1 MNLRTISIT
10 IKGIRPMLHNNG
22 MMADRLYPWKIK
34 LAAIEKTK
42 ASKRTDSQWAEY
54 EELQWLGK
62 LYWSEAR
69 NCIAMPVDNLHAC
82 IVAGARKAK
91 QGKNFEAAVF
101 FDDDSAFVEVKHEL
115 TGKTKAQM
123 YADSRYVFRKPVV
136 IGLAK
141 VISIRPMI
149 PTGWTLTTK
158 ISYDDSVIP
167 NSETVVEAMVQA
179 GSLCGLG
186 DWRPRFGRFVVE
198 KWSEVKA

>member
-1 MNLRTISIT
+1 MNLKTIKIK

-42 ASKRTDSQWAEY
+42 ASKRTDAQWAEY
-54 EELQWLGK
+54 EQLQWLGK
-62 LYWSEAR
+62 LYWSESR
-69 NCIAMPVDNLHAC
+69 KCIAMPVDNLHAC
-82 IVAGARKAK
+82 LVAGARKAK

-101 FDDDSAFVEVKHEL
+101 FDDEHAAAEVKHAL
-115 TGKTKAQM
+115 SGKTQSEM
-123 YADSRYVFRKPVV
+123 YADRDYVFRKPVV

-149 PTGWTLTTK
+149 PTGWTISTT
-158 ISYDDSVIP
+158 ITYDDSVIA
-167 NSETVVEAMVQA
+167 NAETVVEAMVQA

-186 DWRPRFGRFVVE
+186 DWRPRFGRFIVE
-198 KWSEVKA
+198 SWSEVK